1 MISSSEVQSESLAPT
16 EVPDA
21 VVERAHA
28 VTRPGT
34 LRLYL
39 ALMKPKII
47 ALLLVTTL
55 GAMMVA
61 ADGRPPWDLVFW
73 TMLGGALAAG
83 GANALNHFFDRD
95 IDGYMYRTNRRPLP
109 AGWLHPRAA
118 FVFGVVLC
126 LLAFGILAVWVNLL
140 AAVLS
145 LVGALYYILVYTL
158 WLKRRTPH
166 NITIGGVA
174 GAIPPLV
181 GWAAVTGELAPTAWA
196 LFAIVFFWT
205 PPHTWALTLMVT
217 RDYARVDVPM
227 LPVVLGEEETRRQIV
242 LYSWLFVAVCL
253 ALTPLGLFGWF
264 YFGVAAVLAAV
275 FMRDVYRLRRLRG
288 KDKARRV
295 YNFSLLHLA
304 LLFAAM
310 VIDRLIGF

>member
-1 MISSSEVQSESLAPT
+1 MISSKEVQSDSLSPT
-16 EVPDA
+16 EVPEAFADKTH
-21 VVERAHA
+21 V

-47 ALLLVTTL
+47 VLLLVTTL
-55 GAMMVA
+55 GAMLVA
-61 ADGRPPWDLVFW
+61 AEGRPLWDLVFW
-73 TMLGGALAAG
+73 TMLGGTLSAG

-109 AGWLHPRAA
+109 AGWLRPRAA
-118 FVFGVVLC
+118 VVFGVVLC
-126 LLAFGILAVWVNLL
+126 VLAFVILAVWVNLL

-145 LVGALYYILVYTL
+145 LLGALYYILVYTI

-181 GWAAVTGELAPTAWA
+181 GWAAVTGGLAPTAWA

-217 RDYARVDVPM
+217 RDYARADVPM

-264 YFGVAAVLAAV
+264 YFAVAAVLAAI
-275 FMRDVYRLRRLRG
+275 FMRDVYRLRRLRS
-288 KDKARRV
+288 KTAARRV
-295 YNFSLLHLA
+295 YKFSLLHLA

-310 VIDRLIGF
+310 VMDKVIGF

>member
-1 MISSSEVQSESLAPT
+1 MISSSEGQIEPLTTT
-16 EVPDA
+16 EVGS
-21 VVERAHA
+21 VENDRHIT
-28 VTRPGT
+28 TRPAT
-34 LRLYL
+34 VRLYL

-47 ALLLVTTL
+47 SLLLITTL
-55 GAMMVA
+55 GAMFVA
-61 ADGRPPWDLVFW
+61 AEGRPPWELVFW
-73 TMLGGALAAG
+73 TMVGGTLSAG

-109 AGWLHPRAA
+109 AGWINPRAA
-118 FVFGVVLC
+118 VIFGVVLC
-126 LLAFGILAVWVNLL
+126 VLAFVVFATRVNLL
-140 AAVLS
+140 SAVLS
-145 LVGALYYILVYTL
+145 LTGALYYIFVYTL

-181 GWAAVTGELAPTAWA
+181 GWAAVTNGLAPTAWA

-217 RDYARVDVPM
+217 REYARVDVPM
-227 LPVVLGEEETRRQIV
+227 LPVVAGEEETRRQI
-242 LYSWLFVAVCL
+242 LIYGWLFVLVCL

-264 YFGVAAVLAAV
+264 YFLVAAVLAAV
-275 FMRDVYRLRRLRG
+275 FMRDVYRLRRERT
-288 KDKARRV
+288 KAAARQV
-295 YNFSLLHLA
+295 YKFSLLHLA

-310 VIDRLIGF
+310 VFDRVIGF